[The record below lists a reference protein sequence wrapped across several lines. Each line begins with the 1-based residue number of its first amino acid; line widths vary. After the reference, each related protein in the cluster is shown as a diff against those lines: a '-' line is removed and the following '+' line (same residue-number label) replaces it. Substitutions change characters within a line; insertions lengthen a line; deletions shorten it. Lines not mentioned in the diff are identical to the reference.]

1 MRVLISSGIWPPE
14 VGGPASH
21 GPELGRFLAGRGH
34 RVRAVTTTGPAGP
47 APAGFPIRAAR
58 KDRHHLIRQP
68 AAALTV
74 LAAARGVDV
83 VYATGLYG
91 RSALAAAAHRL
102 PLVLKLV
109 NDPAFERARRL
120 GLFAGNIEEFQRPQ
134 AGRRQ
139 ALLKAGRQRVIERA
153 ELIIIPSRYLAEIAY
168 GWGVAPERVR
178 VVPNPAPSVD
188 ETTSRAELRRRF
200 GFESPTFV
208 FAGRLSPQKN
218 LPLAI
223 DALSRVAGASLVV
236 VGEGPSRIE
245 LERAIDD
252 AGVHDRVTLTG
263 ALPRSDAIEYMRA
276 ADASILPSDWEN
288 FPHAAVEAL
297 ATGAP
302 VIATA
307 VGGVPEIVKSGV
319 NGLLVPARE
328 PDALAAAMAR
338 LSEDDAFLAGL
349 RAGALETG
357 ERYRKDVVYGTI
369 EAELERVVA
378 AKNGDRTSLLEV

>member
-1 MRVLISSGIWPPE
+1 VRVLISSGIWPPE

-21 GPELGRFLAGRGH
+21 GPEFGRFLAERGH
-34 RVRAVTTTGPAGP
+34 RVRAVTTAGPAGP
-47 APAGFPIRAAR
+47 EPAGFPIRAAR
-58 KDRHHLIRQP
+58 KDRHQLIRQP
-68 AAALTV
+68 AAAVTV

-91 RSALAAAAHRL
+91 RSALAAAVHRV

-109 NDPAFERARRL
+109 NDPAYERARRL
-120 GLFAGNIEEFQRPQ
+120 GVFTGTIEEFQAPQ
-134 AGRRQ
+134 AGRRL
-139 ALLKAGRQRVIERA
+139 ALLKAGRRRVVERA
-153 ELIIIPSRYLAEIAY
+153 ELIIIPSRYLAAIAY

-178 VVPNPAPSVD
+178 VVPNPAPSID
-188 ETTSRAELRRRF
+188 GATSRAELRHRL

-208 FAGRLSPQKN
+208 FAGRLTPQKN

-223 DALSRVAGASLVV
+223 SALSRVPGASLVV
-236 VGEGPSRIE
+236 VGEGPSRAQV
-245 LERAIDD
+245 ERVIDD
-252 AGVHDRVTLTG
+252 AGLRDRVTLTG

-297 ATGAP
+297 AAETP

-307 VGGVPEIVKSGV
+307 VGGVPEIVESGV
-319 NGLLVPARE
+319 NGLLVPRRDSE
-328 PDALAAAMAR
+328 ALAAAMTR

-349 RAGALETG
+349 RAGALEAG
-357 ERYRKDVVYGTI
+357 ERYRNDVVYGTI
-369 EAELERVVA
+369 EAELGRVA
-378 AKNGDRTSLLEV
+378 ASKNGAPAPVVQA